1 MLRRSSVRAE
11 RVVPEFPAS
20 GRIHVCPLSQ
30 MPDMVDALGA
40 RHLVTIINPA
50 MMPDTPPSLDATRHL
65 RIACSDI
72 LQPIDGRTCPRRE
85 QVESLIAFV
94 RDWNHRGSLLI
105 HCLAG
110 VSRSTAAAY
119 IALCALNEDV
129 PELDIARRLRHASP
143 TATPNRLLVSFGDE
157 ALSRGGRMLEAIAA
171 IGIGEGDGGEAIP
184 FSLPSR
190 LD

>member
-1 MLRRSSVRAE
+1 M
-11 RVVPEFPAS
+11 PELQAA
-20 GRIHVCPLSQ
+20 GRIHVCPLSNMQ
-30 MPDMVDALGA
+30 DLVDALGA
-40 RHLVTIINPA
+40 RYLVTIINPA
-50 MMPDTPPSLDATRHL
+50 MMPETPASLDTARHL

-72 LQPIDGRTCPRRE
+72 LQPIEGRTCPRLE
-85 QVESLIAFV
+85 QIEGLIAFV

-129 PELDIARRLRHASP
+129 AELEIARQLRSASP
-143 TATPNRLLVSFGDE
+143 TATPNRLLVSFGDA
-157 ALSRGGRMLEAIAA
+157 ALGRDGRMLEAIAS
-171 IGIGEGDGGEAIP
+171 IGAGEGNGGEAMP

-190 LD
+190 LNRME